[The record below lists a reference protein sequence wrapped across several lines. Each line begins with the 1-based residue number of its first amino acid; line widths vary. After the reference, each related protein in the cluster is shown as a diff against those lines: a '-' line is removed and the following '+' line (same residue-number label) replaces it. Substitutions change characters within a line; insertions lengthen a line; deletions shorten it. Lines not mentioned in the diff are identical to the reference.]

1 MLFIYKHTAPFHSI
15 KFVLLCLIVQS
26 LFTVLFDI
34 NAQPT
39 YKLIKKKSLKPITA
53 AAIDKK
59 KHLYIA
65 DTEGNITQYDS
76 LGHQLLAYSP
86 EKIGTVTSMTTS
98 QTMRLF
104 IFYRDFQEY
113 VILNRFLDQTSRQK
127 LVQEEVG
134 FVKLATLASDNN
146 IWIFDETEVSI
157 KKYNPQLNKVIAKTS
172 LDLMFNNQSQE
183 VILLQEY
190 ENLLYLVDQKSGILI
205 FDNLGNFKKKL
216 AYTGVTGLT
225 VFDRKLYIIHN
236 QQLKC
241 INLYNINSKDSS
253 IAISNLSIE
262 AKTHVSFPFI
272 TSTLLFWITPSSLL
286 IYSRQK

>member
-1 MLFIYKHTAPFHSI
+1 MLFIYKHTAPFYSI
-15 KFVLLCLIVQS
+15 KFVILYLIVQG
-26 LFTVLFDI
+26 LFTSLCDA
-34 NAQPT
+34 NAQSS
-39 YKLIKKKSLKPITA
+39 YKLIKKKLLKPVTA

-76 LGHQLLAYSP
+76 LGHQLLTYSP

-127 LVQEEVG
+127 FVQEEVG
-134 FVKLATLASDNN
+134 FVKLATLSSDNN
-146 IWIFDETEVSI
+146 IWIFDDTEVSI
-157 KKYNPQLNKVIAKTS
+157 KKYSPQLNKVITKTS

-183 VILLQEY
+183 VTSLQEY

-225 VFDRKLYIIHN
+225 VFDRKMYIIHN

-241 INLYNINSKDSS
+241 INLYNTNSKSSS
-253 IAISNLSIE
+253 IIINNLSIE
-262 AKTHVSFPFI
+262 AKTQISYPFI
-272 TSTLLFWITPSSLL
+272 TSTLLFWITPSNFLV
-286 IYSRQK
+286 YRR